1 MGGGAADQTS
11 GVGQMGAGR
20 KDESARIMTVPDE
33 ITEHEFVTVTG
44 NKFVSLPESDAW
56 GRVLSATFPHAG
68 CGV

>member
-1 MGGGAADQTS
+1 
-11 GVGQMGAGR
+11 MGAGR

-33 ITEHEFVTVTG
+33 ITKHEFVTVTG
-44 NKFVSLPESDAW
+44 NNFVSLPESDAW